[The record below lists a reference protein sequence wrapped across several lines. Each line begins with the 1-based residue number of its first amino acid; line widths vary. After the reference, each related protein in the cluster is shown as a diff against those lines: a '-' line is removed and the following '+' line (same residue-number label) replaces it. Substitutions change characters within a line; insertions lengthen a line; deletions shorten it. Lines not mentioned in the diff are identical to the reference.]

1 MIEQDKIL
9 DAVRRSWSIGTS
21 TKWTLANPAAGQC
34 SVTALVVQDHF
45 GGRLLKTR
53 VGDAWHFYNEL
64 AGEACD
70 FTSQQFTSPVEY
82 THSTAT
88 RDEVLA
94 DTSVEQYERMAK
106 AFVAHWH
113 DVTR

>member
-1 MIEQDKIL
+1 MIERDRIL
-9 DAVRRSWSIGTS
+9 GAVRRSWSSGMS

-70 FTSQQFTSPVEY
+70 FTSQQFTCPVEY
-82 THSTAT
+82 THAAAT
-88 RDEVLA
+88 REEVLA
-94 DTSVEQYERMAK
+94 DTSAEQYERMTK
-106 AFVAHWH
+106 AFVTNWRDAIK
-113 DVTR
+113 